1 MSSAALKSLG
11 LTAFRGS
18 AGSFVLPFEKG
29 RKLTL
34 VYGENGSGK
43 TTICDGFEFLAKG
56 EVGSLA
62 DKGMGAGLKKYWHS
76 LGKSPSDVEVTLT
89 HTDGSS
95 CTGKFAGAN
104 PAFELEENRPAIEL
118 LRQKQIT
125 ALIEAE
131 PAKRYKAI
139 QRFVDI
145 VGVEKSEQALKQACD
160 GMATDLSSAQ
170 GEETLQ
176 FENLDGLYEAAG
188 KTDGIDALAWAKAM
202 AATPTD
208 DQSAELIALANLVG
222 AAGGL
227 EAYPA
232 LLQQLE
238 DALEAAQTKFAETE
252 QALTTALES
261 ASSAA
266 AETAELLKVG
276 KEFLHAH
283 PDPETCPLCESAEN
297 ATGLAQSIEKRL
309 EELNAVSTAQTYHSA
324 SKQALES
331 VKTALEHLKANY
343 IKSRESFAAAKSGY
357 SWGAAV
363 QLPSDDPP
371 EDMTTLTSW
380 LEESASNF
388 EAWKNREASLRQGD
402 QQRQAVEKAV
412 ERFESAKERREEAER
427 LLPHLEAAHKI
438 CVETRQAFTNAI
450 MAEIAGKVGELYE
463 KVHPGEGLE
472 KIALQLD
479 PKKRSSVD
487 MHANFAGS
495 DVPPPAYFS
504 QSHLDTLG
512 LCVFLA
518 LALREKPGEKILIL
532 DDVLGSV
539 DEPHVERV
547 IGMLYEF
554 SQQFQHTII
563 TTHYRPWREKFRW
576 GRLRPD
582 QQCQFVE
589 LTNWALDGGIRMKS
603 TVPEIARLQRLLSE
617 EDPDLQAICGKAGV
631 ILEEALDFLTLQ
643 YQCSVP
649 RKHIAAFT
657 LGELLPAIR
666 GGLRTTL
673 KVETVSTD
681 AAGQEQVDALELKPI
696 LDELGQIAQTRNL
709 MGAHFNSLSFD
720 LLDADAM
727 RFGQL
732 VEQLASALVCQE
744 HGWPNRPKTGSY
756 WQNGGDTRRL
766 HPLQKPS

>member
-1 MSSAALKSLG
+1 MTAAPLKSLA

-18 AGSFVLPFEKG
+18 SGSFVLPFETG

-34 VYGENGSGK
+34 IYGENGSGK

-76 LGKSPSDVEVTLT
+76 IGKSPGDVQVTLT
-89 HTDGSS
+89 QTDGNS
-95 CTGKFAGAN
+95 CEGKIAGAN
-104 PAFELEENRPAIEL
+104 PVFSPAENRPAIEL

-125 ALIEAE
+125 ALIEAA
-131 PAKRYKAI
+131 PARRYEAI

-145 VGVEKSEQALKQACD
+145 AGVEKSEQALKQACD
-160 GMATDLSSAQ
+160 GVTSDLTSAQ

-188 KTDGIDALAWAKAM
+188 KSEGINALAWAKAM
-202 AATPTD
+202 TGAPAD
-208 DQSAELIALANLVG
+208 DLSAELTALANLVG

-227 EAYPA
+227 EAYPD
-232 LLQQLE
+232 LLQE
-238 DALEAAQTKFAETE
+238 RKDALEVAQSKFAETE
-252 QALTTALES
+252 QGLATALES

-297 ATGLAQSIEKRL
+297 AAGLALSIETRL
-309 EELNAVSTAQTYHSA
+309 EELNAVSTALSNHRA

-331 VKTALEHLKANY
+331 AKSALQQLKANY
-343 IKSRESFAAAKSGY
+343 IKSREIYAAAKSGH
-357 SWGAAV
+357 SWGATV
-363 QLPSDDPP
+363 QFPPSDPP
-371 EDMTTLTSW
+371 EDMDTLSAW
-380 LEESASNF
+380 LEGSASNF
-388 EAWKNREASLRQGD
+388 GAWKNREASLRQGD

-412 ERFESAKERREEAER
+412 ERFEAAKERREEAER

-438 CVETRQAFTNAI
+438 YVETRQAFTNAT

-463 KVHPGEGLE
+463 KVHPGEGLDI
-472 KIALQLD
+472 IALQLD
-479 PKKRSSVD
+479 PKRRSSVD
-487 MHANFAGS
+487 MKANFAGS

-518 LALREKPGEKILIL
+518 LALREKPGERILIL

-547 IGMLYEF
+547 IGMLYEI
-554 SQQFQHTII
+554 SQEFRHTII

-589 LTNWALDGGIRMKS
+589 LTNWALDGGMKMKS
-603 TVPEIARLQRLLSE
+603 MVPEIARLQNLLADD
-617 EDPDLQAICGKAGV
+617 DPDLQAICGKAGV

-649 RKHIAAFT
+649 RKPVAAFT
-657 LGELLPAIR
+657 LGELLPAIK
-666 GGLRTTL
+666 GALRTAL
-673 KVETVSTD
+673 KVESVTKDES
-681 AAGQEQVDALELKPI
+681 GEEQIVALELKPI
-696 LDELGQIAQTRNL
+696 LDELSQIAQTRNL

-727 RFGQL
+727 KFGQL
-732 VEQLASALVCQE
+732 VEQLSSALICQD
-744 HGWPNRPKTGSY
+744 HGWPNRPKTGSF